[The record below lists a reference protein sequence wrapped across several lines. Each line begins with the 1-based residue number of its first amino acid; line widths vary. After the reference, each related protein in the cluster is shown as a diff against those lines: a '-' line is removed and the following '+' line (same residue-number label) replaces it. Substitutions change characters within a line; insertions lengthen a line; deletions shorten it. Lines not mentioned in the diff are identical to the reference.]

1 VSQDDEDGT
10 RRERGSRRGRERCVR
25 GREGGRE
32 GRRTQKRLSAGDGSG
47 DGWNVGSAFDDVTA
61 FLKPFVAVVLLLWSL

>member
-1 VSQDDEDGT
+1 MKMVPG
-10 RRERGSRRGRERCVR
+10 GACG
-25 GREGGRE
+25 GGRE

-61 FLKPFVAVVLLLWSL
+61 FLKPFVAVVLRLQGPYSQQFIFFVTYELAQ